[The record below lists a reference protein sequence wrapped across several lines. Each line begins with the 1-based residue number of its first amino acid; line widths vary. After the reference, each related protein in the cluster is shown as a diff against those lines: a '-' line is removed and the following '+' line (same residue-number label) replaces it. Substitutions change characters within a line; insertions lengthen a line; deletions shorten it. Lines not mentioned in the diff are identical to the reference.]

1 MKYFLFSTKSNPGL
15 AMKLIEKAPCLAG
28 GKCLISHYK
37 DGEILVHIDEN
48 IKGKKVF
55 VLGSTFPP
63 AENTLELIILINT
76 LKENG
81 AKKIIVLMPYFGYG
95 KQDKMKYS
103 GDAMSAKLMA
113 NIIDLAGAGKII
125 ALDLHSEMAGSYFK
139 KLKHLSAVDTLAAYF
154 KNIGLKKTVIISP
167 DKGGIE
173 RAKRFASCLKIK
185 KIVVI
190 EKYRPKVDENKVIK
204 IKGRVKGRNIIIVDD
219 MTQTGGTLIES
230 AKALKKE
237 GAGDIY
243 IALTH
248 LVPTGPAIKN
258 LEKDRNIKKIVV
270 TDSIKLPPGLYK
282 SKKFEIISCVD
293 IFANNLK

>member
-48 IKGKKVF
+48 IKGRKVF

-81 AKKIIVLMPYFGYG
+81 AKEIIVLMPYFGYG

-113 NIIDLAGAGKII
+113 NIIDLAGADKII

-139 KLKHLSAVDTLAAYF
+139 KLKHLSVVDALAAYF

>member
-15 AMKLIEKAPCLAG
+15 AMKLIEKAPCLAE

-48 IKGKKVF
+48 IKGRKVF

-113 NIIDLAGAGKII
+113 NIINLAGADKII

-154 KNIGLKKTVIISP
+154 KNIGLKKIVIISP

-293 IFANNLK
+293 VFTNNLK

>member
-15 AMKLIEKAPCLAG
+15 AMKLIEKAPFLAG

-113 NIIDLAGAGKII
+113 NIIDLAGADKII

-154 KNIGLKKTVIISP
+154 KNIGLKKTVIISQ

>member
-15 AMKLIEKAPCLAG
+15 AMKLIKKAPCLAE

-37 DGEILVHIDEN
+37 DGEILVHIDED

-63 AENTLELIILINT
+63 AENMLELIILINT

-113 NIIDLAGAGKII
+113 NIIDLAGAGEII
-125 ALDLHSEMAGSYFK
+125 ALDMHSEMAGSYFK
-139 KLKHLSAVDTLAAYF
+139 KLKHISAVDALAAYF
-154 KNIGLKKTVIISP
+154 KNIGLKKVVIISP

-173 RAKRFASCLKIK
+173 KAKRFAGGLEIK

-190 EKYRPKVDENKVIK
+190 EKYRPKVDENKVTK

-237 GAGDIY
+237 GAGDIF

-258 LEKDRNIKKIVV
+258 LEKERNIKKIVV
-270 TDSIKLPPGLYK
+270 TNSIKLPVSIYK
-282 SKKFEIISCVD
+282 SKKFEIISCVEV
-293 IFANNLK
+293 FANNLK

>member
-113 NIIDLAGAGKII
+113 NIIDLAGADKII

-248 LVPTGPAIKN
+248 IVPTGPAIKN

-270 TDSIKLPPGLYK
+270 TDSIKLPPRIYK
-282 SKKFEIISCVD
+282 SKKFKIISCVD
-293 IFANNLK
+293 VFVNNLG

>member
-15 AMKLIEKAPCLAG
+15 AMKLIEKAPCLVE

-48 IKGKKVF
+48 IKGRKVF

-113 NIIDLAGAGKII
+113 NIIDLAGADKII
-125 ALDLHSEMAGSYFK
+125 ALDLYSEMAGSYFK

>member
-1 MKYFLFSTKSNPGL
+1 MAKELIKKVFFL
-15 AMKLIEKAPCLAG
+15 AE

-113 NIIDLAGAGKII
+113 NIINLAGADKII

-293 IFANNLK
+293 VFTNNLK

>member
-15 AMKLIEKAPCLAG
+15 AMKLIEKAPCLAE

-48 IKGKKVF
+48 IKGRKVF

>member
-15 AMKLIEKAPCLAG
+15 AMKLIEKAPCLAE

-48 IKGKKVF
+48 IKGRKVF

-113 NIIDLAGAGKII
+113 NIIDLAGADKII

>member
-15 AMKLIEKAPCLAG
+15 AKELIKKAPCLAG

-37 DGEILVHIDEN
+37 DGEILVHIDED

-63 AENTLELIILINT
+63 AKNMLELIILINT

-113 NIIDLAGAGKII
+113 NIIDLAGAGEII
-125 ALDLHSEMAGSYFK
+125 ALDLHSEMAGSYFR
-139 KLKHLSAVDTLAAYF
+139 KLKHLSAVNTLAVYF
-154 KNIGLKKTVIISP
+154 KVIGLKKIIIISP
-167 DKGGIE
+167 DKGGVE
-173 RAKRFASCLKIK
+173 RAKRFASNLKIK

-190 EKYRPKVDENKVIK
+190 EKYRPKVDENRVTK

-230 AKALKKE
+230 AKALKKM

-243 IALTH
+243 VALTH
-248 LVPTGPAIKN
+248 LVPTGPAVKN
-258 LEKDRNIKKIVV
+258 LEKDKNIKKIVV
-270 TDSIKLPPGLYK
+270 TNSIRLPASIYK

-293 IFANNLK
+293 VFANNLK

>member
-15 AMKLIEKAPCLAG
+15 AMKLIEKAPCLAE

-48 IKGKKVF
+48 IKGRKVF

-248 LVPTGPAIKN
+248 IVPTGPAIKN
-258 LEKDRNIKKIVV
+258 LEKEKNIKKIVV
-270 TDSIKLPPGLYK
+270 TDSIKLPASLYK
-282 SKKFEIISCVD
+282 SKKFKIISCVD
-293 IFANNLK
+293 VFANNLK

>member
-15 AMKLIEKAPCLAG
+15 AMKLIEKAPCLAE

-48 IKGKKVF
+48 IKGRKVF

-248 LVPTGPAIKN
+248 IVPTGPAIKN
-258 LEKDRNIKKIVV
+258 LEKEKNIKKIVV
-270 TDSIKLPPGLYK
+270 TDSIKLPASLYK
-282 SKKFEIISCVD
+282 SKKFKIISCVD
-293 IFANNLK
+293 VFTNNLK

>member
-113 NIIDLAGAGKII
+113 NIIDLAGADKII

-139 KLKHLSAVDTLAAYF
+139 KLKHLSVVDALAAYF

-248 LVPTGPAIKN
+248 IVPTGPAIKN

-270 TDSIKLPPGLYK
+270 TDSIKLPPRIYK
-282 SKKFEIISCVD
+282 SKKFKIISCVD
-293 IFANNLK
+293 VFVNNLG

>member
-48 IKGKKVF
+48 IKGRKVF

-113 NIIDLAGAGKII
+113 NIIDLAGADKII

>member
-15 AMKLIEKAPCLAG
+15 AKELIKKAPCLAG

-63 AENTLELIILINT
+63 AENMLELIILINT

-81 AKKIIVLMPYFGYG
+81 AKEIIVLMPYFGYG

-113 NIIDLAGAGKII
+113 NIINLAGADKII

>member
-1 MKYFLFSTKSNPGL
+1 MKYFLFSTNSNPGL
-15 AMKLIEKAPCLAG
+15 AMKLIKKVLCLAK

-63 AENTLELIILINT
+63 AENMLELIILINT

-81 AKKIIVLMPYFGYG
+81 AKEIIVLMPYFGYG
-95 KQDKMKYS
+95 KQDKIKYS

-113 NIIDLAGAGKII
+113 NIIEFAGADKII

-139 KLKHLSAVDTLAAYF
+139 RLKHISAVDILAAYF
-154 KNIGLKKTVIISP
+154 KDIGLKKIVIISP
-167 DKGGIE
+167 DKGGRQ
-173 RAKRFASCLKIK
+173 RAEQFAGNLGIK

-190 EKYRPKVDENKVIK
+190 KKYRPKVDENKVIK
-204 IKGRVKGRNIIIVDD
+204 IKGQVRGRNIIIVDD

-230 AKALKKE
+230 VKALKKI
-237 GAGDIY
+237 GAADIY

-248 LVPTGPAIKN
+248 IVPTGPAIKN
-258 LEKDRNIKKIVV
+258 LEKERNIKKIVV
-270 TDSIKLPPGLYK
+270 TDSIRLPLKIYK
-282 SKKFEIISCVD
+282 SKKFKVISCVD
-293 IFANNLK
+293 VFVNNLK

>member
-63 AENTLELIILINT
+63 AENILELIILINT

-113 NIIDLAGAGKII
+113 NIIDLAGADKII

-173 RAKRFASCLKIK
+173 RAKRFASCLEIK

>member
-15 AMKLIEKAPCLAG
+15 AMKLIEKAPCLVE

-48 IKGKKVF
+48 IKGRKVF

-113 NIIDLAGAGKII
+113 NIIDLAGADKII

-248 LVPTGPAIKN
+248 IVPTGPAIKN
-258 LEKDRNIKKIVV
+258 LEKEKNIKKIVV

>member
-1 MKYFLFSTKSNPGL
+1 L
-15 AMKLIEKAPCLAG
+15 AKELIKKAPCLAG

-63 AENTLELIILINT
+63 AENMLELIILINT

-81 AKKIIVLMPYFGYG
+81 AKEIIVLMPYFGYG

-113 NIIDLAGAGKII
+113 NIINLAGADKII

>member
-1 MKYFLFSTKSNPGL
+1 MAKE
-15 AMKLIEKAPCLAG
+15 LIKKAPCLAG

-48 IKGKKVF
+48 IKGRKVF

-103 GDAMSAKLMA
+103 GDAMSVKLMA
-113 NIIDLAGAGKII
+113 NIIDLVGADKII

>member
-15 AMKLIEKAPCLAG
+15 AMKLIEKAPCLAE

-113 NIIDLAGAGKII
+113 NIIDLAGADKII